1 MSETV
6 YLNGDFLPLEQA
18 RVPVLDR
25 GFIFGDGIYEL
36 LPAYSR
42 VLFRLDEH
50 LTRLN
55 NSLIA
60 VGMRNPFSAA
70 QWADLLNEIVSRN
83 PWDDQSV
90 YVQVTRGVARRDQA
104 FPQPPIPP
112 TVFVMADAM
121 RLPSAEQRRAGVPV
135 ITREDYRWSRCDI
148 KATSL
153 IANCMLRQEAVENDC
168 AEVLLL
174 RQGMVTEGSSSNV
187 LLVKDRVII
196 APPKDELILPGVTYD
211 LALELARLNDL
222 PFEVR
227 PVSVAELYAADEI
240 WLSSSLREV
249 IAVTTVDGM
258 PVSEGRPGPVY
269 QRVYDLYQSYK
280 TQVIAYATHG

>member
-6 YLNGDFLPLEQA
+6 YLNGDFLPLEEA
-18 RVPVLDR
+18 SVPVLDR
-25 GFIFGDGIYEL
+25 GFIFGDGVYEL

-50 LTRLN
+50 LARLN

-60 VGMRNPFSAA
+60 VGINNPFSTA
-70 QWADLLNEIVSRN
+70 QWTDLLNEVIRRN
-83 PWDDQSV
+83 VWDDQSV

-104 FPQPPIPP
+104 FPQPPVAP
-112 TVFVMADAM
+112 TIFVMASAM
-121 RLPSAEQRRAGVPV
+121 RLPSAAQRREGVAV
-135 ITREDYRWSRCDI
+135 ITREDYRWARCDI
-148 KATSL
+148 KTTSL
-153 IANCMLRQEAVENDC
+153 IANCMLRQEAVDNDC
-168 AEVLLL
+168 AEVVLL
-174 RQGMVTEGSSSNV
+174 RQGMLTEGSSSNV

-196 APPKDELILPGVTYD
+196 APPKDNLILPGVTYD

-222 PFEVR
+222 PCEVR

-258 PVSEGRPGPVY
+258 PVNEGRPGPIY
-269 QRVYDLYQSYK
+269 QRIYELYQNYK
-280 TQVIAYATHG
+280 TQTIAYADHG